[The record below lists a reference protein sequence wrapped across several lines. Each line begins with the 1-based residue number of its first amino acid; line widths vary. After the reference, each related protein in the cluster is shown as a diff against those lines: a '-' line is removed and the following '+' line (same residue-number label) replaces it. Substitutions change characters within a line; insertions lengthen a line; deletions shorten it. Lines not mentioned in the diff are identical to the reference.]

1 MIFAKTMF
9 GREIKDEQSE
19 EDVHKKMRIQ
29 LEDRKMYTQDVIEFV
44 LSMICYDPRKRPT
57 ALQVDQFF
65 KSKVDVSDERH
76 VSKVRTRLYQLKN
89 GNKSVCMMDDRTLQ
103 GDKIIKITGG
113 NDHLIVLTS
122 NTFFQT

>member
-1 MIFAKTMF
+1 MF